1 MVVVEHGGDATRF
14 GGQGRV
20 TDGTQSGEYFTE
32 ERTDGDGVTR
42 HYMRIYNVSRTA
54 LVFERVD

>member
-1 MVVVEHGGDATRF
+1 MTLSSDETVF

-20 TDGTQSGEYFTE
+20 LSGPESGEYFTYA
-32 ERTDGDGVTR
+32 RTDGDGVTR
-42 HYMRIYNVSRTA
+42 NYMRIYNVSRSA